1 MSRER
6 FVVHLPVLAADLDAA
21 RGFAR
26 VITRALAFLAD
37 VDRAETTVSEE
48 DAQHVRHRIFCD
60 RLLDGRRRCPL
71 RAHHDGECRPP
82 GGPGGD
88 TPGRDGRCPRR

>member
-6 FVVHLPVLAADLDAA
+6 FVVHLPVLATDLDAA
-21 RGFAR
+21 RA
-26 VITRALAFLAD
+26 ITRALAFLAD

-48 DAQHVRHRIFCD
+48 DAQHVRHRVFCD

-82 GGPGGD
+82 SAA
-88 TPGRDGRCPRR
+88 GR

>member
-26 VITRALAFLAD
+26 AICRVLGFLAD
-37 VDRAETTVSEE
+37 VERAGTTVSRE
-48 DAQHVRHRIFCD
+48 DEQSVRHWVWCD
-60 RLLDGRRRCPL
+60 RPRDGGRRCA
-71 RAHHDGECRPP
+71 RAADH
-82 GGPGGD
+82 GGD
-88 TPGRDGRCPRR
+88 CGGR